1 MRKVSLIGHYKLDAT
16 PKMSHWSILNIEGL
30 FGRVDFGED
39 EKKKKRE
46 KMRRENFLEG
56 VWLEEGEKNVSWS
69 QVCSPKSSLQN
80 GEKTEWGEFDR

>member
-1 MRKVSLIGHYKLDAT
+1 MQLRKCHTGAFLTLKVCLVG
-16 PKMSHWSILNIEGL
+16 WIL
-30 FGRVDFGED
+30 GRM
-39 EKKKKRE
+39 KKKKE
-46 KMRRENFLEG
+46 KMRRENFLES